1 MAEQNCNRY
10 LDYFVKLVSH
20 TRSFSLGFC
29 VLNFGFSLVAT
40 LGNLLVIRALMKT
53 STIPATVK
61 KLFLSL
67 AFSDLA
73 VGLLPQL
80 MTAII
85 SAVMLKMASSGD
97 DLSFFCPT
105 VLIVLLYFQ
114 YLLAAASV
122 MNITVIAFDRVLA
135 VSLHLRY
142 PELVTPIRVTIVL
155 VSLWLTSCVYA
166 FTLFFTPKG
175 SLAMAGAVISIIGY
189 VLTTL
194 ANKIFLVA
202 FCVLNFVFSVVATLE
217 NLLVIRALMKA
228 STIPATVK
236 KLFLSLA
243 FSDLA
248 VGLCS
253 QLTTA
258 IISTSILKMASSGN
272 NTAFFCPTVLGVQSY
287 LGYLLAT
294 ASFLNVIVIAFD
306 RLLAVSL
313 HLRYQ
318 KLITPK
324 RDNIAL
330 VSLWSISCFTAFI
343 IVFLPTRN
351 KIVAAVIL
359 LIGYVLT
366 TVAYVRIYK
375 VVKYH
380 LNQIYSQNQLQ
391 NAQTREILR
400 QKKSAYNAI
409 FVYLVFLACYLP
421 LLPSTI
427 LYMTNTS
434 EISFFVAYYASL
446 FLIRLNSSLN
456 PLVYCWRYREIRLC
470 YICIPKLC

>member
-1 MAEQNCNRY
+1 M
-10 LDYFVKLVSH
+10 
-20 TRSFSLGFC
+20 
-29 VLNFGFSLVAT
+29 
-40 LGNLLVIRALMKT
+40 
-53 STIPATVK
+53 
-61 KLFLSL
+61 
-67 AFSDLA
+67 
-73 VGLLPQL
+73 
-80 MTAII
+80 
-85 SAVMLKMASSGD
+85 
-97 DLSFFCPT
+97 
-105 VLIVLLYFQ
+105 
-114 YLLAAASV
+114 
-122 MNITVIAFDRVLA
+122 
-135 VSLHLRY
+135 
-142 PELVTPIRVTIVL
+142 
-155 VSLWLTSCVYA
+155 
-166 FTLFFTPKG
+166 
-175 SLAMAGAVISIIGY
+175 
-189 VLTTL
+189 
-194 ANKIFLVA
+194 
-202 FCVLNFVFSVVATLE
+202 ATLE

-236 KLFLSLA
+236 KLLLSLA

-253 QLTTA
+253 QFMAA
-258 IISTSILKMASSGN
+258 IINASILKKASSAN
-272 NTAFFCPTVLGVQSY
+272 NTAFFCPTVLTAQGY
-287 LGYLLAT
+287 FRYLLAT

-318 KLITPK
+318 ELITPK
-324 RDNIAL
+324 RVNIAL

-351 KIVAAVIL
+351 KIVATVIL

-380 LNQIYSQNQLQ
+380 QNQIYSQNQLQ

-456 PLVYCWRYREIRLC
+456 PLVYCWRYREIRQSVKSSVK
-470 YICIPKLC
+470 KLFHMNENVT